1 MAWAFG
7 KVALLANI
15 QYMTVLVTP
24 PNGDHID
31 ALRQKILE
39 EWFSSLFKRILRF
52 ILFYMDR
59 CFSCV

>member
-1 MAWAFG
+1 MAWALG
-7 KVALLANI
+7 KVVLLANI

-39 EWFSSLFKRILRF
+39 E
-52 ILFYMDR
+52 
-59 CFSCV
+59 